1 MKGAGMERALSRE
14 IILKT
19 LRKHKSEILKQFPV
33 KRLALFGSVVRGE
46 QTAWSDVDIL
56 VDVDPSIGLR
66 FVNLAENLQE
76 MLRCKVDLVSRR
88 GIKPSLLK
96 IIEAESIDV

>member
-1 MKGAGMERALSRE
+1 MEQVLSRE
-14 IILKT
+14 AVLDT
-19 LRKHKSEILKQFPV
+19 LRKHKKEILNQFPV
-33 KRLALFGSVVRGE
+33 RRLALFGSVVRGE
-46 QTAWSDVDIL
+46 QTTRSDVDIL

-76 MLRCKVDLVSRR
+76 MLHCKVDLVSRR

>member
-1 MKGAGMERALSRE
+1 MERALSRE
-14 IILKT
+14 LILST
-19 LRKHKSEILKQFPV
+19 LRKHKGEILKQFPV
-33 KRLALFGSVVRGE
+33 KRLALFGSVVRNE
-46 QTAWSDVDIL
+46 QTVRSDVDIL

-88 GIKPSLLK
+88 GVKPSLLK
-96 IIEAESIDV
+96 MIEAESIDV